1 MTITTASF
9 DLEPL
14 ALPADVP
21 ADIRVWRVPIPLTI
35 APDDPA
41 CAALD
46 ASERA
51 RAARYLRP
59 EDAARF
65 SVMRAALRQV
75 LATLTGGDPAR
86 LKLDAGENG
95 RPLLDEPDA
104 PDFNVSHSGSYGL
117 IGVSRARRVG
127 VDIEAARTG
136 FGWRELAP
144 AVLAE
149 RDRQAIEAL
158 PEAARQSAFFD
169 CWTAKEAV
177 LKAHGVGIGG
187 GWIGLKG
194 FSVLPREGLRHA
206 VSPEAEGFAAI
217 ALDAPSGY
225 AAALAWQV

>member
-1 MTITTASF
+1 MTVTAVPF

-14 ALPADVP
+14 ALPAGVP
-21 ADIRVWRVPIPLTI
+21 ADIRVWRVPIPLTVT
-35 APDDPA
+35 PDDPA
-41 CAALD
+41 CAVLD

-59 EDAARF
+59 EDVARF
-65 SVMRAALRQV
+65 SVMRASLRHV
-75 LATLTGGDPAR
+75 LATLTGTEPAR

-95 RPLLDEPDA
+95 RPLLDQPAA
-104 PDFNVSHSGSYGL
+104 PDFNVSHSGSFGL
-117 IGVSRARRVG
+117 IGASRVRRVG
-127 VDIEAARTG
+127 VDIEAARAT
-136 FGWRELAP
+136 FAWHELAP

-149 RDRQAIEAL
+149 RDRQAIETL
-158 PEAARQSAFFD
+158 PEAARHGAFFD

-177 LKAHGVGIGG
+177 LKAQGVGIGG

-194 FSVLPREGLRHA
+194 FSVLPRKGLRHA
-206 VSPEAEGFAAI
+206 VSPEAGGFSAV